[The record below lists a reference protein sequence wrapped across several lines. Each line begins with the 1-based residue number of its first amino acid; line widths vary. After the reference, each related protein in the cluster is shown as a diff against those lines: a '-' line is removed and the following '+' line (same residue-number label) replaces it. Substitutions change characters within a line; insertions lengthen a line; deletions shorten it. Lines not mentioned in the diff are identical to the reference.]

1 VTAYLIDN
9 SAWVREA
16 DGDPAFMER
25 IADIRS
31 SPADF
36 MVTCPPQVLEYCH
49 SARGKEDYTEYRDA
63 ITLGFPLEIHPTE
76 DDVLDT
82 QEALWEGGLAR
93 SARAMDILIAAYAI
107 LNNAVVL
114 HCDHDYEYIAQ
125 VVPLQQEYLTP
136 TEPLREVS
144 HR

>member
-16 DGDPAFMER
+16 AGDPAFVER
-25 IADIRS
+25 IAEIRS
-31 SPADF
+31 LPADF

-49 SARGKEDYTEYRDA
+49 SARGRDDYKEYRDA
-63 ITLGFPLEIHPTE
+63 ISLGFPLEIHPTE
-76 DDVLDT
+76 NDVLDI
-82 QEALWEGGLAR
+82 QEALWESGLAR

-107 LNNAVVL
+107 SNDAVVL

-125 VVPLQQEYLTP
+125 VVPLQQEYIKP
-136 TEPLREVS
+136 TKPLPEVA
-144 HR
+144 HG